1 MNIETKYLQW
11 TQERKPVVALSFS
24 SPYSQSRVYIQR
36 RQLNSKRYMH
46 LNDQSSTIYN
56 SQDKKQ
62 PKCQSIDDW
71 VKKMWVKWNIIF
83 VSYSVVSDSLQ
94 PHGLQLARLPCPWN
108 SPGKNTRVGCHS
120 LPQGTFSN
128 QGLNLRL
135 LHCGQILYHLSHR
148 ESPKWNIA
156 LP

>member
-1 MNIETKYLQW
+1 
-11 TQERKPVVALSFS
+11 
-24 SPYSQSRVYIQR
+24 
-36 RQLNSKRYMH
+36 MH
-46 LNDQSSTIYN
+46 LNGQSSTIYN

-62 PKCQSIDDW
+62 PKCQSTDDW

-94 PHGLQLARLPCPWN
+94 PCGLQLARFPCPWN

-120 LPQGTFSN
+120 LPQGTFPT

-135 LHCGQILYHLSHR
+135 LHCGQIPYHLSHR
-148 ESPKWNIA
+148 ESTKWNIA
-156 LP
+156 QPLKKKEWKIATCSNMDGPRDHHTKWNVTEKTNIIWYHL